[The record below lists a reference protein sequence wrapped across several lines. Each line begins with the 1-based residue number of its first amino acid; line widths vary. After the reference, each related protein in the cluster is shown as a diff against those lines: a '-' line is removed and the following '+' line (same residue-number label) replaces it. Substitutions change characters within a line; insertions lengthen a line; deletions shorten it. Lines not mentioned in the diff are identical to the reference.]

1 MPNRKKPTVVDLFAG
16 VGGISLGFE
25 KAGFDIVLAID
36 NDTDCSKT
44 FLYNHK
50 FAKYLIKSIENIKK
64 RDIEHA
70 INDKKIDVIVGG
82 PPCQGFS
89 VSGKRNEDDPRNM
102 LYKHYFRIVKIL
114 KPKAIVIENVPGLQ
128 HMYDGKVFSNVCK
141 KIALLGYIPTCKI
154 LSADQYGI
162 PQKRKR
168 LFIVGVKNT
177 AYEFPH
183 ASSKPPITLWDAIN
197 DLPLLETS
205 SDVCTS
211 YARNP
216 SNTFQKLM
224 RTNSKILNNNEIT
237 HHTQK
242 TKNIIKL
249 VPEGNNYKC
258 LPKHLK
264 NTRKVHIAWTR
275 LDGNKPSST
284 IDTGHRHHFHP
295 KADRVPTVRES
306 ARIQSFPDNFKFIGS
321 KTSQYRQV
329 GNAVPPL
336 LAYAIAL
343 KLKRILINV

>member
-1 MPNRKKPTVVDLFAG
+1 
-16 VGGISLGFE
+16 
-25 KAGFDIVLAID
+25 
-36 NDTDCSKT
+36 
-44 FLYNHK
+44 
-50 FAKYLIKSIENIKK
+50 
-64 RDIEHA
+64 
-70 INDKKIDVIVGG
+70 
-82 PPCQGFS
+82 
-89 VSGKRNEDDPRNM
+89 M

-141 KIALLGYIPTCKI
+141 KIALLGYVPTCKI

-168 LFIVGVKNT
+168 LFIVGVKNM

-205 SDVCTS
+205 NDVCTS
-211 YARNP
+211 YACNP

-224 RTNSKILNNNEIT
+224 RANSKILNNNEIT

-343 KLKRILINV
+343 KLKRVLINV